1 MEETITNIYKIE
13 YDFNAVRANE
23 PISEPDRQ
31 YYYIKKAGE
40 VFNLICEKAGKPLT
54 FSCQT
59 YGCQMNFRDSEKIA
73 GILEKIGFKEVMA
86 APDFVIMNTC
96 TIRENADRKVY
107 GNLGYLKKLKEKNP
121 NMIIA
126 LCGCMMQEPTV
137 VDKLKRSY
145 SFIDLIYGTHNIYKL
160 AELVFAMFSRKS
172 LAAHNPVKKNG
183 KYKIKHTMLIDIWK
197 DTDKIVEDLPD
208 NRKYFFK
215 AGVNITYGCN
225 NYCTYCI
232 VPYVRG
238 KERSRKPEDIVKE
251 VKCLADAGV
260 VEIMLLG
267 QNVNS
272 YGHGIKDADGN
283 EVTFA
288 GLLKRIEK
296 IDKIKR
302 IRFMTPHPKDFSDEL
317 IDVIA
322 ASNKICKHIHLP
334 FQAGSNKVLRRM
346 NRRYTKEGYLS
357 LVERIKAKIPD
368 VTLTTDIIVGF
379 PGETEEDFEDT
390 LDVVKKVCY
399 ANAYMFEY
407 SKRTGT
413 PAATMPD
420 QVDIKD
426 VKSRFKRLQDTV
438 AEYSDDNLENDVG
451 QIVEVLAEEVNS
463 EEPLIIT
470 GRMSDNTLVHFNVPT
485 NKKDDYIGKILPVKV
500 TENCRFYLI
509 GEYQGKL

>member
-1 MEETITNIYKIE
+1 MENTTTNIYKVE
-13 YDFNAVRANE
+13 YDFNTVRAKE
-23 PISEPDRQ
+23 PISEPERQ
-31 YYYIKKAGE
+31 YYYIDRANE
-40 VFNLICEKAGKPLT
+40 VFKLICEQAGKNLT
-54 FSCQT
+54 FTCQT
-59 YGCQMNFRDSEKIA
+59 FGCQMNFRDSEKIA
-73 GILEKIGFKEVMA
+73 GILEKIGFTEVMSN
-86 APDFVIMNTC
+86 PDFVILNTC

-126 LCGCMMQEPTV
+126 LCGCMMQESTV
-137 VDKLKRSY
+137 VEKLKRSY

-160 AELVFAMFSRKS
+160 AELMFALFSVKS
-172 LAAHNPVKKNG
+172 LAAHNPVRKNG
-183 KYKIKHTMLIDIWK
+183 KYKIKHKMLVDIWK

-238 KERSRKPEDIVKE
+238 RERSRRPEDIVKE

-272 YGHGIKDADGN
+272 YGRGITDENGN
-283 EVTFA
+283 RVTFA
-288 GLLKRIEK
+288 DLLKLIEK

-322 ASNKICKHIHLP
+322 SSKKICRHIHLP

-346 NRRYTKEGYLS
+346 NRRYTKEDYLS
-357 LVERIKAKIPD
+357 LVDRIKAKIPS
-368 VTLTTDIIVGF
+368 VSLTTDIIVGF

-390 LDVVKKVCY
+390 LDVVRKVCY

-413 PAATMPD
+413 PAATMPN
-420 QVDIKD
+420 QVDKKD
-426 VKSRFKRLQDTV
+426 VKDRFQRLKDTV
-438 AEYSDDNLENDVG
+438 AEYSDNNLENNVG
-451 QIVEVLAEEVNS
+451 QVVEVLAEEVNS
-463 EEPLIIT
+463 KCPLVIT
-470 GRMSDNTLVHFNVPT
+470 GRMSNNTLVHFSVPT
-485 NKKDDYIGKILPVKV
+485 ENEGDYIGKLLQVRV
-500 TENCRFYLI
+500 TENCRFYLM
-509 GEYQGKL
+509 GEYRG